1 MSRFLTLIPYLAAQ
15 KILKT
20 SVRPGY
26 QVRTVPVTKSHS
38 YICHE
43 PVFSRLSIP
52 NSAVSQRDGYAII
65 ASESHSATE
74 TDPVHLTSFI
84 PVHTGSPVPD
94 GFDAV
99 IMHEDVR
106 LNDSDSIALIKP
118 ARPGQHIQK
127 AGSEVATG
135 TMIIPAGHLIS
146 PEDIGAMIGYG
157 ITSVQVQKT
166 IAGLIP
172 TGDELKEPCT
182 APGPGEVI
190 ASNCEMLAASL
201 ETIGIES
208 LIYPIV
214 PDDPVQIQNTIEQA
228 VRECSFVIISGGSST
243 GNRDHTENVLN
254 EIGSLLY
261 HGVAMRPGRTTLAGV
276 VDEIPVFGVP
286 GTPAGALAVLREL
299 IIPWLS
305 DTGYPVPIQNSVQV
319 TLADTVPSELGTDD
333 FILMV
338 TGKVGDEYKAM
349 MLPRGGGQ
357 LSAVK
362 SNAVLHI
369 ARNSEGIKKGKEC
382 MIRLTQ
388 SFPHPDNI
396 YLFNGFYDPIL
407 DILDQYLRKIHK
419 RIYVRKSSIETAC
432 LSLEDSNIHGGVIAR
447 PCRDGMHDRLPE
459 YSFLPEKSTAI
470 TVAEREYIL
479 AAKIFP
485 DLKSV
490 RRFTCPK
497 IQENL
502 PLHHFMEDFFQRM
515 QINPQCIERC
525 DPVCGTEMEIIHR
538 ILKEEVD
545 FGPCSA
551 HLATEYDL
559 FGPVIGKDRID
570 LIIRAENI
578 EKDDLRFLQQVLTSE
593 EWKTEAGFIPGYNLT
608 RSGQISVLK

>member
-15 KILKT
+15 RILKT
-20 SVRPGY
+20 SAKPRY
-26 QVRTVPVTKSHS
+26 LIRTIQVTKSHGH
-38 YICHE
+38 ICHE
-43 PVFSRLSIP
+43 PVYSRLTVP

-157 ITSVQVQKT
+157 ITSVQVQKI

-357 LSAVK
+357 FSAVK

-407 DILDQYLRKIHK
+407 DILDQYLRKMHK

-432 LSLEDSNIHGGVIAR
+432 LSLEDGNIHGGVIVR

-525 DPVCGTEMEIIHR
+525 DPVCDTEMEIIHR

-570 LIIRAENI
+570 LIIRAENT
-578 EKDDLRFLQQVLTSE
+578 ETDELRFLQQVLASE